1 MDKRLVLAFVLIGL
15 IILLTPKYQEWL
27 LGKREIRQPEKAA
40 PSQSPSPPTE
50 KGDVP
55 KKESLTSS
63 TPPQEVEQGA
73 IPEREVVVENEVFAS
88 RWTTRGGVL
97 RSWIL
102 KEYRDGLL
110 DTPVELIATGG
121 EGGGVTVGG
130 QDLSQ
135 VPFEPSSETLSV
147 KGSETA
153 TLTWVGRWKNGIV
166 EKRVTVSGDRYD
178 LKIDIRLSRELSD
191 QKCGLEW
198 RGGIGRTER
207 HSGDELSHT
216 KVVTFMGG
224 VVELWDVSEAKGTTS
239 RPSGEGGWIGI
250 RNKYFLVSFIPED
263 EGQYGMKISG
273 EQIQEGQKR
282 FDFGLMAESRRGG
295 WVGSLYGGP
304 ISYSILMDYHPEL
317 QRAMTWGWEWARWF
331 MEPIGIGILR
341 IFLTIHKLVPNYG
354 LVIILFSILVKITL
368 NPLTHK
374 SYEATAR
381 MQEIQPQMAALREK
395 YANDQQR
402 LNQEVMKLYKEQGV
416 NPLGGCL
423 PVVFQMPILFAL
435 FNVFQ
440 NAIELRQAHF
450 MGWMTDLSQPDQLSV
465 GGVQVHVLPMLMAL
479 TMFFQQK
486 MTVKD
491 PKQMMIV
498 YLMPLMMI
506 FFFWSMSSGLVL
518 YWTLFNLLSWAQQVA
533 IQEVQKTQ
541 KG

>member
-1 MDKRLVLAFVLIGL
+1 
-15 IILLTPKYQEWL
+15 
-27 LGKREIRQPEKAA
+27 
-40 PSQSPSPPTE
+40 
-50 KGDVP
+50 
-55 KKESLTSS
+55 
-63 TPPQEVEQGA
+63 
-73 IPEREVVVENEVFAS
+73 
-88 RWTTRGGVL
+88 
-97 RSWIL
+97 
-102 KEYRDGLL
+102 
-110 DTPVELIATGG
+110 
-121 EGGGVTVGG
+121 
-130 QDLSQ
+130 
-135 VPFEPSSETLSV
+135 
-147 KGSETA
+147 
-153 TLTWVGRWKNGIV
+153 
-166 EKRVTVSGDRYD
+166 
-178 LKIDIRLSRELSD
+178 
-191 QKCGLEW
+191 
-198 RGGIGRTER
+198 
-207 HSGDELSHT
+207 
-216 KVVTFMGG
+216 
-224 VVELWDVSEAKGTTS
+224 
-239 RPSGEGGWIGI
+239 
-250 RNKYFLVSFIPED
+250 
-263 EGQYGMKISG
+263 
-273 EQIQEGQKR
+273 
-282 FDFGLMAESRRGG
+282 
-295 WVGSLYGGP
+295 
-304 ISYSILMDYHPEL
+304 
-317 QRAMTWGWEWARWF
+317 MTWGWEWARWF

-381 MQEIQPQMAALREK
+381 MQEIQPQMASLREK

-402 LNQEVMKLYKEQGV
+402 LNQEIMKLYKEQGV

-465 GGVQVHVLPMLMAL
+465 GGMQVHVLPMLMAL

-491 PKQMMIV
+491 PKQMMMV

-541 KG
+541 K